1 MDAPLPLAN
10 AVENIH
16 LGKFGQVMT
25 PKSFHSR
32 RGLGS
37 HLIHGS
43 LAPHVH
49 IPNGISMGIAYIIVV
64 REGSTHG
71 PSLYKE
77 SGQVVFEICD
87 EQTDR
92 QTHIRTH

>member
-1 MDAPLPLAN
+1 MAAPLPLAN

-49 IPNGISMGIAYIIVV
+49 IPNERHLDGHSVHHSRQRRIDSRPEPVQ
-64 REGSTHG
+64 
-71 PSLYKE
+71 KE
-77 SGQVVFEICD
+77 SGQVVFEIC
-87 EQTDR
+87 E
-92 QTHIRTH
+92 